1 MSKPVPMYPVK
12 DRTPGDH
19 SAPQHEA
26 LQEVRRNQETE
37 AWRARYGKRAG
48 VEGTVSQA
56 VRVFGL
62 RRCRYLGLAKT
73 RLQHIFTALALNVVR
88 LDAWLTGQPLAKT
101 RRSVFA
107 SLKPLIV

>member
-1 MSKPVPMYPVK
+1 MQ
-12 DRTPGDH
+12 
-19 SAPQHEA
+19 PQHEA

-73 RLQHIFTALALNVVR
+73 RLQHIFTALALIFTALALNVVR